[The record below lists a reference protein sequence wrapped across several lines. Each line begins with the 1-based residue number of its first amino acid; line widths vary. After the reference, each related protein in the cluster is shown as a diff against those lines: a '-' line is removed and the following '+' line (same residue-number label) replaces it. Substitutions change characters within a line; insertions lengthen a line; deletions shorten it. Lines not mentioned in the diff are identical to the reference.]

1 MSNSVEKANRL
12 PFYKAPQPKAN
23 LYQFTKKDIENSR
36 VVKRFEMRP
45 APPPPTTISPSS
57 SNSQVTEGGR
67 ANEAGIKLGDS
78 IVKIN
83 DTDTKTMSLSEAH
96 QRIQNAGGDIK
107 LTVKKYTPILQLP
120 IRKFIQMNRFWFH
133 SFEEDESKINEEHEI
148 ELARKNKKEI
158 DRGKFFF

>member
-96 QRIQNAGGDIK
+96 QCIQNAGGDIK

-120 IRKFIQMNRFWFH
+120 IRKLKWTDYDFTVSKRTNRKSTKNMRLNWH
-133 SFEEDESKINEEHEI
+133 AKTERKLIVVSF
-148 ELARKNKKEI
+148 
-158 DRGKFFF
+158 F